1 MHHGRAPQHQGTWQA
16 GAACPYGT
24 ETTVTTA
31 QPVICSYRDGQKWP
45 KTLFKNMQFFER
57 PIQGLTLQSWFCA
70 TYPLEE
76 VGFETFPVSVL
87 SRYLSL
93 GNISVSQCAAM
104 GF

>member
-1 MHHGRAPQHQGTWQA
+1 MEGPLSTKVPGKQEQLVLMGQKQL
-16 GAACPYGT
+16 
-24 ETTVTTA
+24 TTA
-31 QPVICSYRDGQKWP
+31 QPVICSHRDGQKWP
-45 KTLFKNMQFFER
+45 QRLFKKMQFFER

-70 TYPLEE
+70 TYSLEE